1 MHPEYVSD
9 APGSCPICGM
19 TLVSFEPGP
28 GPGAARPTLVA
39 GRIAVTLGPERRQF
53 LGVRSEPLSAR
64 PLTRTI
70 RTVGRVAVDERRL
83 HHVHAKFEGYV
94 EHLHVDFTGKLVRKG
109 EPLLSIFSPELVA
122 TQQEYVLAYRAQRE
136 LAGSGIASLT
146 AGTADLLEAARRRL
160 LLWDIRAEDIER
172 LERTGEVERTLDLHA
187 EIGGYVVQKNVYH
200 GMRVMPADT
209 LFDIADLS
217 RLWVLADVY
226 ESDLPSV
233 RLGMRARLELPYL
246 PGRVWTGTVT
256 NVAPTVE
263 EKTRTI
269 KLRVEVA
276 NHDDA
281 LKPDMFAD
289 VFLQADL
296 GRGVA
301 VPENALIRSGDR
313 TLVFLDRGE
322 GRFEPREVSIGS
334 PVNGS
339 FQVLSGLTAGDRVV
353 TSANFL
359 IDSESSLRAA
369 IAGMSSGDQGPA
381 PAHQH

>member
-1 MHPEYVSD
+1 
-9 APGSCPICGM
+9 M
-19 TLVSFEPGP
+19 TLVPIEPGP
-28 GPGAARPTLVA
+28 GAGAALPTLVA
-39 GRIAVTLGPERRQF
+39 GRIAVTLSPERRQF
-53 LGVRSEPLSAR
+53 LGVRSEPLRAR

-83 HHVHAKFEGYV
+83 HHVHTKFEGYV

-146 AGTADLLEAARRRL
+146 AGTAELLEAARRRL
-160 LLWDIRAEDIER
+160 LLWDIRAEDIAR

-276 NHDDA
+276 NQDDA

-339 FQVLSGLTAGDRVV
+339 FQVLSGVTAGDRVV

-369 IAGMSSGDQGPA
+369 LAGMSSGDQCPA